1 MSSEVAISVQRV
13 SKVYHIFQRPWDLLV
28 REVYTQL
35 GSLSLLPGFLKS
47 HWGERAVRFGKEFY
61 ALRDISFEVMKGD
74 SFGIIGRNGSGK
86 STLLQ
91 IIAGTLTPTQGD
103 TTVKGRVAA
112 LLELGS
118 GFNPEFTGREN
129 VYLNGAIL
137 GISPEQM
144 KLKFDSIVD
153 FAEIGE
159 FLDQPVKT
167 YSAGMLLRLA
177 FAVQI
182 NIEPDILI
190 IDEALSVGDIFF
202 AQKCAARLADLQ
214 ARGTTLL
221 FVSHDMGLVRDLCRR
236 AILLHNGNLVF
247 NGPSDKTISLY
258 FQSGSSGPGIIEPSS
273 SVVSENDRFF
283 ENFKS
288 KCCWITELSECG
300 EGREAKIIAVAS
312 LDSES
317 KPSLSTRLGKEM
329 VFQVL
334 FHSLTLRPI
343 HVSIAI
349 KNRYDQMIFAGGSYT
364 NGLEPL
370 VLREGGYGLFELKVR
385 CVIEAGSYTFKFSLG
400 SPGTDV
406 NRGIKLDESPWL
418 GPLQIQWEY
427 ETQKAP
433 FLGMFGLPTIARFM
447 PLKELA

>member
-1 MSSEVAISVQRV
+1 MSSEVAISVQNV
-13 SKVYHIFQRPWDLLV
+13 SKVYHIYQHPRDLLV
-28 REVYTQL
+28 RQVYTQL
-35 GSLSLLPGFLKS
+35 ESLPLLPDFLKS
-47 HWGERAVRFGKEFY
+47 RWQQRAARYGKEFY

-137 GISPEQM
+137 GISPEEM
-144 KLKFDSIVD
+144 KVKFDSIAG

-202 AQKCAARLADLQ
+202 AQKCAARLVELQ

-221 FVSHDMGLVRDLCRR
+221 FVSHDMALVRDLCKR
-236 AILLHNGNLVF
+236 AILLDKGSLVL
-247 NGPSDKTISLY
+247 NGPSDKTISHY
-258 FQSGSSGPGIIEPSS
+258 FQSGSSEAGSMGPSA
-273 SVVSENDRFF
+273 SVGSENDQFF
-283 ENFKS
+283 ENFKAKS
-288 KCCWITELSECG
+288 CWITEQP
-300 EGREAKIIAVAS
+300 EGSQSRDTRIIAIAS
-312 LDSES
+312 LDCEGR
-317 KPSLSTRLGKEM
+317 PSLSTCLGKEM
-329 VFQVL
+329 LFQVL
-334 FHSLTLRPI
+334 FHSLASRPI

-349 KNRYDQMIFAGGSYT
+349 KNRYDQMIFSGGSYT
-364 NGLEPL
+364 AGLEP
-370 VLREGGYGLFELKVR
+370 VILREGRYGLFELKVK
-385 CVIEAGSYTFKFSLG
+385 CMIEAGYYTFKFSLG
-400 SPGTDV
+400 SPGSDV
-406 NRGIKLDESPWL
+406 NRGTQLDETPWL
-418 GPLQIQWEY
+418 GPLRIQWEY

-433 FLGMFGLPTIARFM
+433 FLGMFGLPTIARFRSM
-447 PLKELA
+447 EGA